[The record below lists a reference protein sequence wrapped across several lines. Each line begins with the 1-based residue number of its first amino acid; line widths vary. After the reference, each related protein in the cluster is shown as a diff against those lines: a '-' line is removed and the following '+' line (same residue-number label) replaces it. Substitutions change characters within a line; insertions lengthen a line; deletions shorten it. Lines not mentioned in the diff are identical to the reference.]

1 MTYIHMCHVMMLMR
15 FYLQGKTL
23 DRPDLHVKLQPQSS
37 SSSTPRLRQQRVT
50 RPRPKTIHVDDAS
63 VDISEAS
70 SLSSRG
76 KKGSSSNLTGEPF
89 VETFARFLH
98 SASRHTTTTTAFR
111 SSGIP

>member
-1 MTYIHMCHVMMLMR
+1 MMLMR